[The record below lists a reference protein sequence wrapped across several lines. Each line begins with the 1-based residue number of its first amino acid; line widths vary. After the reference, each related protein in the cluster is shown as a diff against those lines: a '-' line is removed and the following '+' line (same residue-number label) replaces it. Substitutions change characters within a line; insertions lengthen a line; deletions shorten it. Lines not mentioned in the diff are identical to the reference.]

1 MKTNPDDRRDNVRRI
16 QRNINK
22 TIQNM
27 EAADEMMSKTSDPKM
42 KRVLEEKNGRRRASR
57 DSLRSEI
64 KDEAAYQADKKP

>member
-42 KRVLEEKNGRRRASR
+42 KRVLEEKNGRRRASL

-64 KDEAAYQADKKP
+64 KDEAAYQAVKKP